1 MPNRREFLALFS
13 VSTALASMGVR
24 VALAQTSGLGGKTL
38 NVPSVIDIKQLDI
51 KIKNVD
57 PKIRQAF
64 IKSILATPS
73 VEKEDNCGCNAVCR
87 CNDDTKACC
96 EQKCQC
102 NAKSGSLRDDD
113 LIRTAPGYD
122 DIIKHF
128 NPEEIK
134 EFNQLGSVLERI
146 PAFDQKIPG
155 GLHLGVN
162 DKGLPIAPGN
172 FDFKAA
178 RQFYDQKDLNGI
190 VIPDS
195 FISQQLK

>member
-13 VSTALASMGVR
+13 VSTALASMGGR
-24 VALAQTSGLGGKTL
+24 IGYAQTGVADGKTL
-38 NVPSVIDIKQLDI
+38 NVPSVIDIKKLDI
-51 KIKNVD
+51 KLREVD
-57 PKIRQAF
+57 PKIRQEF
-64 IKSILATPS
+64 IDSILATPS
-73 VEKEDNCGCNAVCR
+73 VAKEGNCGCNAVCR

-113 LIRTAPGYD
+113 LIKTAPGYD
-122 DIIKHF
+122 EIIKRF
-128 NPEEIK
+128 NPEEIQ
-134 EFNQLGSVLERI
+134 EFNQLGSVLERL
-146 PAFDQKIPG
+146 PAFDQKIPR

-162 DKGLPIAPGN
+162 DKGLPITPGN

-178 RQFYDQKDLNGI
+178 RKFYDPKDLSGTA
-190 VIPDS
+190 IPDS

>member
-13 VSTALASMGVR
+13 VSTALATMGGR
-24 VALAQTSGLGGKTL
+24 VAIAQTSVLTDGTVH
-38 NVPSVIDIKQLDI
+38 VPSVIDIKQLDV
-51 KIKNVD
+51 KIQKVD
-57 PKIRQAF
+57 PKIRQDF

-73 VEKEDNCGCNAVCR
+73 VAKEGNCGCNAVCR

-113 LIRTAPGYD
+113 LIKTAPGYD
-122 DIIKHF
+122 EIIKNF
-128 NPEEIK
+128 NPEEIQ

-146 PAFDQKIPG
+146 PAFDQKIPD
-155 GLHLGVN
+155 GLHLGVS

-178 RQFYDQKDLNGI
+178 RKFYDQRDLNG
-190 VIPDS
+190 VAIPDS
-195 FISQQLK
+195 FVSQQLK